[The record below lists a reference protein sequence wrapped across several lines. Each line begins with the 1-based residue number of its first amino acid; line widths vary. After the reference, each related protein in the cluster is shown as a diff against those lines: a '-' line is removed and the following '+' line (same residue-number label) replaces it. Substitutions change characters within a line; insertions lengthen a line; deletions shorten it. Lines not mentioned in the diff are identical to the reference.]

1 MKNKRITTASG
12 RPVQDNENS
21 LTVGPRGP
29 ILLQDHF
36 LQEKLAHFNRERIP
50 ERVVHA
56 KGSGAYGEFVV
67 NNDITRYTRAKLFS
81 QVGNCC
87 RVMVRFSTVTGER
100 GTPDTD
106 RDPRGFAI
114 KFYTEEGNWDL
125 VGNNT
130 PVFFI
135 KDPMKFPDF
144 IHSQKRDPQTN
155 LRSATTM
162 WDFFSLNPESLHQVI
177 ILFSER
183 GTPYSY
189 RHMHGFGC
197 HTFSMINEQQERT
210 WVKFHL
216 KTMQGVKNF
225 TAQEAEFMKGRD
237 PDWAQRDLVTAL
249 RTGDYPKWKMQ
260 IQVMSDFQCSSFRW
274 NPFDPTK
281 IWPKRDFPLMDVG
294 TLTLK
299 ELPENYFAEVEQAA
313 FSPSNVVDGISFSP
327 DRLLQGRIL
336 AYPDAQRH
344 RLGANYEQIP
354 VNRPVCPVHNHERDG
369 AMSVTGN
376 GGAVPNYSP
385 NSFNGHAGEKHTKEP
400 ALLLDSNQMDT
411 FNRNENDTDHYS
423 QPRWLYHTVMTP
435 REQTSLINNLIES
448 MRNIGSSKREE
459 IIVRQLNHFYLI
471 DNEMAMRIAEGLSLR
486 FVPS

>member
-1 MKNKRITTASG
+1 
-12 RPVQDNENS
+12 
-21 LTVGPRGP
+21 
-29 ILLQDHF
+29 
-36 LQEKLAHFNRERIP
+36 
-50 ERVVHA
+50 
-56 KGSGAYGEFVV
+56 
-67 NNDITRYTRAKLFS
+67 
-81 QVGNCC
+81 
-87 RVMVRFSTVTGER
+87 
-100 GTPDTD
+100 
-106 RDPRGFAI
+106 
-114 KFYTEEGNWDL
+114 
-125 VGNNT
+125 
-130 PVFFI
+130 
-135 KDPMKFPDF
+135 
-144 IHSQKRDPQTN
+144 
-155 LRSATTM
+155 
-162 WDFFSLNPESLHQVI
+162 
-177 ILFSER
+177 
-183 GTPYSY
+183 
-189 RHMHGFGC
+189 
-197 HTFSMINEQQERT
+197 
-210 WVKFHL
+210 
-216 KTMQGVKNF
+216 
-225 TAQEAEFMKGRD
+225 MKGRD

-260 IQVMSDFQCSSFRW
+260 IQVMSDYQCGSFRW

-376 GGAVPNYSP
+376 GGALPNYSP
-385 NSFNGHAGEKHTKEP
+385 NSFNGHTGDKHMKEP

-435 REQTSLINNLIES
+435 KEQTSLITNLIES